1 MKSAATYISLFV
13 VLVGFASVGVTEEA
27 GHEHAPKISEGMPEE
42 RVPITVS
49 GTAQAGVG
57 LKTQI
62 VSRETLV
69 HTIRTVGSIT
79 TDQTKEARVSMR
91 ISGWI
96 EKIHA
101 DYVGKSIKKGAPL
114 FDLYSPELVSTQNE
128 YLSAIKQGGALATE
142 VSETALERMRLW
154 GVSNSEIAKLSAR
167 GTAQRAITF
176 YAPVDGVIIS
186 KSAILGSYVT
196 PDTELYYLADL
207 SKVWLLLTLYESDI
221 SLIHVGDKIDATL
234 PYDKS
239 KHYIGTINYVYPELD
254 PETRTVK
261 ARVEVNN
268 ADGFLRPG
276 MFTNVEIKK
285 ELPDTLVI
293 PDDAVIDTGVRKLVF
308 VKTGD
313 VTFEPRQVEIGP
325 RINGQMT
332 ILSGLKMG
340 EAVVVSASFL
350 IDAESRMQAALR
362 KGKTAAPGHGEH
374 GKK

>member
-1 MKSAATYISLFV
+1 MKSVAKCISLFAMLMSV
-13 VLVGFASVGVTEEA
+13 ASVGVTVEP
-27 GHEHAPKISEGMPEE
+27 GHEHAPKISEGVPEE
-42 RVPITVS
+42 RVPVTVS
-49 GTAQAGVG
+49 ITAQAGVG
-57 LKTQI
+57 LNTQT

-91 ISGWI
+91 INGWI

-128 YLSAIKQGGALATE
+128 YLSAIKQGGTLANE
-142 VSETALERMRLW
+142 VAETALERLRLW
-154 GVSNSEIAKLSAR
+154 GVSNSEISKLRTR
-167 GTAQRAITF
+167 GKAQRSITF

-207 SKVWLLLTLYESDI
+207 SKVWVLLTLYESDV
-221 SLIHVGDKIDATL
+221 SLIHVGDKIEVTL

-239 KHYIGTINYVYPELD
+239 RHYIGTINYVYPELD
-254 PETRTVK
+254 PETRTAK
-261 ARVEVNN
+261 ARVEISN

-276 MFTNVEIKK
+276 MFANVEIKK
-285 ELPDTLVI
+285 AMPDTLVI

-308 VKTGD
+308 VKTSE

-325 RINGQMT
+325 RINGQIT

>member
-1 MKSAATYISLFV
+1 MKVAAKCISV
-13 VLVGFASVGVTEEA
+13 VVVFMGFASVGVTEEA
-27 GHEHAPKISEGMPEE
+27 GHEHAPKASVGTPEE
-42 RVPITVS
+42 RAPVTIS
-49 GTAQAGVG
+49 STAQAGVG
-57 LKTQI
+57 LKTQS

-69 HTIRTVGSIT
+69 HTIRTVGSIA

-91 ISGWI
+91 INGWI

-128 YLSAIKQGGALATE
+128 YLSAIKQGGALANE
-142 VSETALERMRLW
+142 VAETALERLRLW
-154 GVSNSEIAKLSAR
+154 GVSDSEIAKLRAR
-167 GTAQRAITF
+167 GKAQRSITF

-196 PDTELYYLADL
+196 PDTELYFLADL
-207 SKVWLLLTLYESDI
+207 SKVWLLLTLYESDV
-221 SLIHVGDKIDATL
+221 SLIHVGDKIEVTL

-261 ARVEVNN
+261 ARVEISNT
-268 ADGFLRPG
+268 DGFLRPG
-276 MFTNVEIKK
+276 MFANVEIKK
-285 ELPDTLVI
+285 AMPDTLVI

-308 VKTGD
+308 VKTSE

-325 RINGQMT
+325 RINGQIT

>member
-13 VLVGFASVGVTEEA
+13 VLMGFASVGVTEEA
-27 GHEHAPKISEGMPEE
+27 EHEHAPKVSAGAPEE

-49 GTAQAGVG
+49 STAQAGVG
-57 LKTQI
+57 LKTQT

>member
-1 MKSAATYISLFV
+1 MKSAPTYISLFV
-13 VLVGFASVGVTEEA
+13 VLMGFASVGVTEEA
-27 GHEHAPKISEGMPEE
+27 AHDHAPKISGGAPEE

-49 GTAQAGVG
+49 STAQAGVG
-57 LKTQI
+57 LKTQT

-79 TDQTKEARVSMR
+79 TDQTNEARVSMR

-142 VSETALERMRLW
+142 VAEAALERMRLW
-154 GVSNSEIAKLSAR
+154 GVSNGEIAKLRAR
-167 GTAQRAITF
+167 GKAQRAITF

-186 KSAILGSYVT
+186 KSAILGSYAT

-221 SLIHVGDKIDATL
+221 SLTHVGDKIDVTL

-239 KHYIGTINYVYPELD
+239 KHYSGTINYVYPELD

-261 ARVEVNN
+261 ARVEIKN
-268 ADGFLRPG
+268 ANGFLRPG

-325 RINGQMT
+325 RINGQMA

-340 EAVVVSASFL
+340 EAVVVNASFL

>member
-13 VLVGFASVGVTEEA
+13 VLMGFASVGVTEEA
-27 GHEHAPKISEGMPEE
+27 EHEHAPKVSAGAPEE

-49 GTAQAGVG
+49 STAQVGVG
-57 LKTQI
+57 LKTQT

-128 YLSAIKQGGALATE
+128 YLSAIKQGGVLANE
-142 VSETALERMRLW
+142 VAETALERMRLW
-154 GVSNSEIAKLSAR
+154 GVSNSEIAKLRAQ
-167 GTAQRAITF
+167 GKAQRAITF
-176 YAPVDGVIIS
+176 YAPVDGVVIS

-221 SLIHVGDKIDATL
+221 SLIHVGDKVDATL

-239 KHYIGTINYVYPELD
+239 KHYIGAINYVYPELD

-308 VKTGD
+308 VKTSD

-325 RINGQMT
+325 RINGQMS
-332 ILSGLKMG
+332 ILSGLKLG
-340 EAVVVSASFL
+340 EAVVVNASFL
-350 IDAESRMQAALR
+350 VDAESRMQAALR

>member
-13 VLVGFASVGVTEEA
+13 VLMGFASVGVTEEA
-27 GHEHAPKISEGMPEE
+27 EHEHAPKVSAGAPEE

-49 GTAQAGVG
+49 STAQAGVG
-57 LKTQI
+57 LKTQT

-128 YLSAIKQGGALATE
+128 YLSAIKQGGVLANE
-142 VSETALERMRLW
+142 VAETALERLRLW
-154 GVSNSEIAKLSAR
+154 GVSNSEIAKLSAQ
-167 GTAQRAITF
+167 GKAQRAITF

-221 SLIHVGDKIDATL
+221 SLIHVGDKVDATL

-239 KHYIGTINYVYPELD
+239 KHYIGAINYVYPELD

-308 VKTGD
+308 VKTSD

-325 RINGQMT
+325 RINGQMS
-332 ILSGLKMG
+332 ILSGLKLG
-340 EAVVVSASFL
+340 EAVVANASFL
-350 IDAESRMQAALR
+350 VDAESRMQAALR

>member
-1 MKSAATYISLFV
+1 MKSAAKCILVVV
-13 VLVGFASVGVTEEA
+13 VLMGFAAVGVTKEA
-27 GHEHAPKISEGMPEE
+27 GHEHAPKVSVGAPEE
-42 RVPITVS
+42 RAPITVS
-49 GTAQAGVG
+49 STAQAGVG
-57 LKTQI
+57 LKTQT

-69 HTIRTVGSIT
+69 HTIRTVGSVT

-91 ISGWI
+91 INGWI

-128 YLSAIKQGGALATE
+128 YLSAINQGGTLANE
-142 VSETALERMRLW
+142 VAETALDRMRLW
-154 GVSNSEIAKLSAR
+154 GVSDSETAKLRAR
-167 GTAQRAITF
+167 GKAQRSITF

-221 SLIHVGDKIDATL
+221 SLIHVGDKIDVTL

-261 ARVEVNN
+261 ARVEISNT
-268 ADGFLRPG
+268 DGFLRPG
-276 MFTNVEIKK
+276 MFANVEIKK
-285 ELPDTLVI
+285 AMPDTLVI

-308 VKTGD
+308 VKTSE

-325 RINGQMT
+325 RINGQIT

>member
-1 MKSAATYISLFV
+1 MKSAPTYISLFV
-13 VLVGFASVGVTEEA
+13 VLMGFGSVGVTEEA
-27 GHEHAPKISEGMPEE
+27 EHEHAPKVSVGAPEE

-49 GTAQAGVG
+49 STAQAGVG
-57 LKTQI
+57 LKTQT
-62 VSRETLV
+62 VSRETLA

-128 YLSAIKQGGALATE
+128 YLSAIKQGGVLASE
-142 VSETALERMRLW
+142 VAETALERMRLW

-167 GTAQRAITF
+167 GKSQRAITF

-332 ILSGLKMG
+332 ILSGLKLG
-340 EAVVVSASFL
+340 EAVVVNASFL
-350 IDAESRMQAALR
+350 VDAESRMQAALR